1 MRAAVLNRVGDPLT
15 IEELELDDPQAGEVL
30 VRLAASGVCHSD
42 LHNQQGVHPPPTPV
56 VLGHEGAGVVESVG
70 AGVDHVRPGDHV
82 VLTWLPYC
90 GKCRWC
96 ATGRPA
102 RCTGMAWIDDGTMP
116 NGTIRMRRADGT
128 PVKHYTTSSFA
139 ERTVVPAQTAIPV
152 DPDLDLTQLALIGCA
167 VMTGVGAVLNTARVA
182 AGDTV
187 AVVGCGGVGLN
198 VVQGAAIA
206 RARRIVAVDRDP
218 AKLALATELGATDTV
233 AIADCDDPATAVREL
248 SGGGVDHSFEVVGR
262 RDTIAL
268 AMAVTGIGGQA
279 VLVGM
284 APPGAR
290 VTVEPLQLT
299 LGERAVRGS
308 WYGSTRPFR
317 DVPLLIGLL
326 RSGRLQLEP
335 LVTRCSLDQ
344 VNDALATME
353 TASRARS
360 VIVYDL

>member
-1 MRAAVLNRVGDPLT
+1 MRAAVLDRVGDPLT
-15 IEELELDDPQAGEVL
+15 IEELELDGPEAGEVL

-56 VLGHEGAGVVESVG
+56 VLGHEGAGVVETVG

-90 GKCRWC
+90 GRCRWC
-96 ATGRPA
+96 ATGQPA
-102 RCTGMAWIDDGTMP
+102 RCTGMAWIDDGTMAD
-116 NGTIRMRRADGT
+116 GSIRMRRADGT

-182 AGDTV
+182 PGDSV

-206 RARRIVAVDRDP
+206 GAGRIVAVDRNPD
-218 AKLALATELGATDTV
+218 KLALASELGATDTV
-233 AIADCDDPATAVREL
+233 AADEHGDPVQAVLEL
-248 SGGGVDHSFEVVGR
+248 TGGVDHSFEAVGR
-262 RDTIAL
+262 PETIEL
-268 AMAVTGIGGQA
+268 AIAVTGVGGQA

-290 VTVEPLQLT
+290 VGIEPLQLT

-317 DVPLLIGLL
+317 DVPLLIDLY
-326 RSGRLQLEP
+326 RSGRLQLER

-344 VNDALATME
+344 VNEALQAME
-353 TASRARS
+353 TGSLARS
-360 VIVYDL
+360 VIVYEP

>member
-1 MRAAVLNRVGDPLT
+1 VRAAVLDRIGEPLV
-15 IEELELDDPQAGEVL
+15 IEELELDGPRAGEVL

-42 LHNQQGVHPPPTPV
+42 LHNQQGVHPPPIPV
-56 VLGHEGAGVVESVG
+56 VLGHEGAGIVESVG
-70 AGVDHVRPGDHV
+70 AGVAHVAPGDHV

-90 GKCRWC
+90 GRCRWC
-96 ATGRPA
+96 AAGHPA
-102 RCTGMAWIDDGTMP
+102 RCENMSWIEDGTMP
-116 NGTIRMRRADGT
+116 DGTIRMRRADGT

-167 VMTGVGAVLNTARVA
+167 VMTGVGAVLNTACVA

-206 RARRIVAVDRDP
+206 GAGRIVALDRVSE
-218 AKLALATELGATDTV
+218 KLQLARELGATDTV
-233 AIADCDDPATAVREL
+233 QTGKSDDPVAVVREL
-248 SGGGVDHSFEVVGR
+248 TGGGADHSFEAVGR
-262 RDTIAL
+262 PDTITL
-268 AMAVTGIGGQA
+268 AIDVTGVGGQA

-284 APPGAR
+284 APPEAR
-290 VTVEPLQLT
+290 VAIDPLRLT
-299 LGERAVRGS
+299 TSERAVRGS

-317 DVPLLIGLL
+317 DVPRLIDLY
-326 RSGRLQLEP
+326 RSGRLQLER

-344 VNDALATME
+344 VNDALAAME
-353 TASRARS
+353 TGSLARS
-360 VIVYDL
+360 VIVYER

>member
-1 MRAAVLNRVGDPLT
+1 MRAAVLNRVGDPLV
-15 IEELELDDPQAGEVL
+15 IEELQLDDPRAGEVL

-70 AGVDHVRPGDHV
+70 AGVDHVRRGDHV

-90 GKCRWC
+90 GRCRWC

-102 RCTGMAWIDDGTMP
+102 RCTGMAWIEDGTMP
-116 NGTIRMRRADGT
+116 DGGIRMRRADGT

-206 RARRIVAVDRDP
+206 GAGRIVAVDRDA
-218 AKLALATELGATDTV
+218 AKLALAAELGATDTV
-233 AIADCDDPATAVREL
+233 DAAGGDDPAAVVREL

-262 RDTIAL
+262 PESIDL
-268 AMAVTGIGGQA
+268 AIGVTGVGGQA

-290 VTVEPLQLT
+290 VAVEPLQLT

-317 DVPLLIGLL
+317 DVPLLIRLY
-326 RSGRLQLEP
+326 RSGRLRLEP
-335 LVTRCSLDQ
+335 LVTRCALDQ
-344 VNDALATME
+344 VNDALAAME
-353 TASRARS
+353 TGSRARS
-360 VIVYDL
+360 VIVYD